1 MSLVVARPPEGCEP
15 QAAVSPGSVML
26 VSRGNCSFVT
36 KARYAAAAGASAVV
50 VRNTLKGM
58 YLSATNMS
66 AFNPT
71 LQVSP
76 CDYDCTLGTIAVQVR
91 SCVVRALPRLTHAA
105 RRVWPQASHATPAY
119 AYDGYSCGGACTSGM
134 CVLDGTVNTG
144 GSHQACCML
153 DDLMTIGGS
162 CTYCSC
168 WYVLCAPHDAFPSA
182 GPSAEPTLPV
192 VFINVDEGADVF
204 AQASG
209 GQDPAVRIYMRP
221 LAKVDISV
229 AAIWV
234 LGCGAAFVATWRSS
248 LRERRAISAA
258 RRGTSPTRASQS
270 SEPVQVGSCCVC
282 LCVSVSV
289 CVCARALERGQRV
302 TRAVVHVRR
311 WPFPY
316 RRPLP
321 SCAVH
326 LSCCWSCTCSSKQA
340 SRLSL
345 YVAR

>member
-1 MSLVVARPPEGCEP
+1 
-15 QAAVSPGSVML
+15 ML

-50 VRNTLKGM
+50 VRNTLEGM

-105 RRVWPQASHATPAY
+105 RCVWPQASHATPAY

-248 LRERRAISAA
+248 LRERRAINAA

-326 LSCCWSCTCSSKQA
+326 LSCCWSCTCSSKQI